1 MCSASAAAKAS
12 ESAAAAEAMNLLRN
26 RVMDGEDWLVALLET
41 IARWGDSESTV
52 NGRLYNYFIG
62 GEAFD
67 WLLLAERLC
76 LGIDGLADQ
85 DEVDSLLLAGRLPGR
100 LDEERF
106 RELLGGEKYR
116 GHLNYFYGVT
126 VEEALQVAV
135 ETEIVKRLVSNGYT
149 DTADVSDEALSRI
162 YRKPRDE
169 LLRGFRAE
177 TGASA
182 RRRMYVGDAKEF
194 TYWLFKLRLKVS
206 DKARIASDT
215 RKGLDQLA
223 RMTASWQSRHPV
235 AAGVGTPSG

>member
-1 MCSASAAAKAS
+1 MCSARSAAKTS
-12 ESAAAAEAMNLLRN
+12 ESEGAAEAVSLLRN
-26 RVMDGEDWLVALLET
+26 RVTDGEDWLVALLET

-76 LGIDGLADQ
+76 VEIDGLADQ
-85 DEVDSLLLAGRLPGR
+85 DEVDDLLLAGRLPSR
-100 LDEERF
+100 LGEDRF

-149 DTADVSDEALSRI
+149 DTADVSDEALLRI
-162 YRKPRDE
+162 YRKRRDE
-169 LLRGFRAE
+169 LIRGFREE

-182 RRRMYVGDAKEF
+182 RRRMRLGDAKEF

-223 RMTASWQSRHPV
+223 RMTAAWQSRHPV
-235 AAGVGTPSG
+235 VVGVGGPPG

>member
-1 MCSASAAAKAS
+1 MCSASAAGKTT
-12 ESAAAAEAMNLLRN
+12 ESKAAAEAVSLLRS
-26 RVMDGEDWLVALLET
+26 RVLGGEDWLVALLET
-41 IARWGDSESTV
+41 IARWADSESTV
-52 NGRLYNYFIG
+52 NGRFYSYFIG

-67 WLLLAERLC
+67 WLLMAERLC

-85 DEVDSLLLAGRLPGR
+85 DEVDDLLLAGRLPDR
-100 LDEERF
+100 LDEARF
-106 RELLGGEKYR
+106 KELLGGEKYR
-116 GHLNYFYGVT
+116 GHLNYFYGVI

-149 DTADVSDEALSRI
+149 DTADVSDEALLRI
-162 YRKPRDE
+162 YRKPREE
-169 LLRGFRAE
+169 LIREFRDE

-182 RRRMYVGDAKEF
+182 RRRLRLGDAKEF

-223 RMTASWQSRHPV
+223 RMTASWRSRHPV
-235 AAGVGTPSG
+235 EVGVGAPPG

>member
-1 MCSASAAAKAS
+1 MPSAKAAVKTS
-12 ESAAAAEAMNLLRN
+12 ESDTAIEAVSVLRN
-26 RVMDGEDWLVALLET
+26 RVLNGEDWVVALLET
-41 IARWGDSESTV
+41 IARWTDAESTIS
-52 NGRLYNYFIG
+52 RRRYNYFIG

-76 LGIDGLADQ
+76 LEIHELVVPDEIDD
-85 DEVDSLLLAGRLPGR
+85 LLLAGRLPSR
-100 LDEERF
+100 FDETRF

-162 YRKPRDE
+162 YRMPREALLGRFRDE
-169 LLRGFRAE
+169 
-177 TGASA
+177 TGTSA
-182 RRRMYVGDAKEF
+182 RRRMRLGDAKEF

-223 RMTASWQSRHPV
+223 RMTAAWQYRHPV
-235 AAGVGTPSG
+235 AVSIGPPSA

>member
-1 MCSASAAAKAS
+1 MPSAKAAARAS
-12 ESAAAAEAMNLLRN
+12 ESEAATEAASLLRS
-26 RVMDGEDWLVALLET
+26 RVLNGEDWLVALLET
-41 IARWGDSESTV
+41 ISRWADAESTIK
-52 NGRLYNYFIG
+52 GRRYSYFIG

-67 WLLLAERLC
+67 WLVLAERLC
-76 LGIDGLADQ
+76 LEIEELAAR
-85 DEVDSLLLAGRLPGR
+85 DEVEDLLLAGRLPSR
-100 LDEERF
+100 FDEARF
-106 RELLGGEKYR
+106 KELLGGEKYR

-162 YRKPRDE
+162 YRTPGDD
-169 LLRGFRAE
+169 LLRRFRDE

-182 RRRMYVGDAKEF
+182 RRRMRLGDAKEF

-215 RKGLDQLA
+215 RKGLDHLA
-223 RMTASWQSRHPV
+223 RMTAAWRSRHP
-235 AAGVGTPSG
+235 AAVGIGPPPA

>member
-1 MCSASAAAKAS
+1 MPSAKAAVKTS
-12 ESAAAAEAMNLLRN
+12 ESEAAIEAVSLLRH
-26 RVMDGEDWLVALLET
+26 RVLNGEDWVVALLET
-41 IARWGDSESTV
+41 IARWTDAESTIS
-52 NGRLYNYFIG
+52 RRYNYFIG

-76 LGIDGLADQ
+76 LEIHELAVQ
-85 DEVDSLLLAGRLPGR
+85 DEIEDLLLAGRLPSR
-100 LDEERF
+100 FDETRF

-116 GHLNYFYGVT
+116 GHLNFLYGVT

-162 YRKPRDE
+162 YRMPRDA
-169 LLRGFRAE
+169 LLGRFRDE
-177 TGASA
+177 TGTSA
-182 RRRMYVGDAKEF
+182 RRRMRLGDAKEF

-223 RMTASWQSRHPV
+223 RMTAAWRSRHPV
-235 AAGVGTPSG
+235 AVGIGPPSA

>member
-1 MCSASAAAKAS
+1 MRSAGIAAGAS
-12 ESAAAAEAMNLLRN
+12 ESENATEAVSLLRS
-26 RVMDGEDWLVALLET
+26 RVLDGEDWLVALLDT
-41 IARWGDSESTV
+41 IARWTDAESTIS
-52 NGRLYNYFIG
+52 GRRYNYFIG

-76 LGIDGLADQ
+76 LEIDELAVQ
-85 DEVDSLLLAGRLPGR
+85 DEIEDLLVAGRLPSR
-100 LDEERF
+100 FDEARF

-126 VEEALQVAV
+126 VEEALHVAV

-149 DTADVSDEALSRI
+149 DTADVSAEALLRI
-162 YRKPRDE
+162 YRKPRDM
-169 LLRGFRAE
+169 LIQGFRDE

-182 RRRMYVGDAKEF
+182 RRRMRLGDAKEF

-223 RMTASWQSRHPV
+223 RMTAAWQSRHPV
-235 AAGVGTPSG
+235 AV

>member
-1 MCSASAAAKAS
+1 MPSAKAAVKTS
-12 ESAAAAEAMNLLRN
+12 ESETATEAVSLLRN
-26 RVMDGEDWLVALLET
+26 RVLNGEDWVVALLET
-41 IARWGDSESTV
+41 IAWWTDAESTI
-52 NGRLYNYFIG
+52 NGRRYSYFIG

-76 LGIDGLADQ
+76 VEIDGLSVQ
-85 DEVDSLLLAGRLPGR
+85 DEIDDLLLAGRLPSR
-100 LDEERF
+100 FDETRF

-162 YRKPRDE
+162 YRMPRDA
-169 LLRGFRAE
+169 LLHRFREE

-182 RRRMYVGDAKEF
+182 RRRMRLGDAKEF

-223 RMTASWQSRHPV
+223 RVTAAWQSRHP
-235 AAGVGTPSG
+235 AAVGNGSPSA

>member
-1 MCSASAAAKAS
+1 MPSAKAGGKTS
-12 ESAAAAEAMNLLRN
+12 ESEAAAEAVSLLRS

-52 NGRLYNYFIG
+52 NGRRYNYFIG

-76 LGIDGLADQ
+76 REIDGLADQ
-85 DEVDSLLLAGRLPGR
+85 DEVEALLLAGRLPSR
-100 LDEERF
+100 FDEARF
-106 RELLGGEKYR
+106 REILGGEKYR

-149 DTADVSDEALSRI
+149 DTADVSDAALLRI
-162 YRKPRDE
+162 YRKPRDD
-169 LLRGFRAE
+169 LLRGFRE
-177 TGASA
+177 DTGASA
-182 RRRMYVGDAKEF
+182 RRRMHIGDAKEF

-235 AAGVGTPSG
+235 AVGVGPTPA